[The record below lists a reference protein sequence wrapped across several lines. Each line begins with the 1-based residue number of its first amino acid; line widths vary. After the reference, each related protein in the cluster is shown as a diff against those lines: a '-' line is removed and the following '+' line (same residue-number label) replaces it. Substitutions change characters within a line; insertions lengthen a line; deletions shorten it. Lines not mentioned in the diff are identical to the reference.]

1 MNASRRPVSSAPA
14 FTILEMLVASAVM
27 GVLVVILLG
36 TLTTTLALWR
46 NTDNKLTADR
56 EGRSAQLILGQDLAS
71 AIVPSNTNFYP
82 RLITNSGTV
91 FLQFLTLKPQDYQDT
106 NDVGDVCY
114 VEYAV
119 LTNEKRLVRTFF
131 GSGQTFSNILR
142 VGAFRASPDTTNAQ
156 MVADN
161 LLVDNRAAA
170 RRMRLEGNVNI
181 NHFEILGTNGLPLTN
196 PLSSS
201 NRPAFVEFN
210 FAAVDPQ
217 TASNTNLLTNA
228 NIVLRSAGLFS
239 SRVALPTPAP

>member
-56 EGRSAQLILGQDLAS
+56 EGRSAQLILGQDLAN

-106 NDVGDVCY
+106 NGVGDVCY

-119 LTNEKRLVRTFF
+119 VANENRLVRNFF
-131 GSGQTFSNILR
+131 GSAKTFNDILQA
-142 VGAFRASPDTTNAQ
+142 GTFRSSPDTANAQ

-170 RRMRLEGNVNI
+170 RRMNLEGNVNT
-181 NHFEILGTNGLPLTN
+181 NHFEILGTNGLPLAGT
-196 PLSSS
+196 LSAS

-217 TASNTNLLTNA
+217 TASNTALLANT

-239 SRVALPTPAP
+239 SRVALPAPAP